1 MEQTQKDNSL
11 GTQPIGKLL
20 LRYAIPSVVSMVVNA
35 LYNIVDQIF
44 IGQGV
49 GYVGNAATNII
60 LPLTTAIL
68 ALGQMI
74 GDGAAAYMSL
84 QLGRGNSESAAQS
97 TGNAITLSILVSLVL
112 TVLFEIFLEPL
123 CKLFGAT
130 ESVLPYAMDYG
141 RIIIYGFVFSTIDV
155 AFGTLIRADGRPT
168 LNMIG
173 LLIGCIANCI
183 LDPLFIFV
191 FGWGV
196 KGAAWATIIGQGL
209 NALFFIICA
218 FRFKMIKLRKPHFIL
233 KAAMVGKILSM
244 GVASFITQI
253 AMVLVIAITNNVLTK
268 YGAASKYGP
277 DIPLAAMGITQKI
290 TQIVTSITLGIATGA
305 QPIIGFNYGSGQY
318 SRVKKTFKLALISST
333 IILVVAFFIFQF
345 APHSIVAL
353 FGDESDL
360 YTEFAVMSIRVF
372 LLLCPCIGVGC
383 VTGIFFQAIGK
394 PVQSAFLT
402 LLRQIIVLLP
412 AILILSYFI
421 GVEGVL
427 WAGPLGDGISAIV
440 SAIVTMSYWKKI
452 FPAEVKK

>member
-68 ALGQMI
+68 ALGQMS

-305 QPIIGFNYGSGQY
+305 QPIIGFNYGSGQ
-318 SRVKKTFKLALISST
+318 
-333 IILVVAFFIFQF
+333 
-345 APHSIVAL
+345 
-353 FGDESDL
+353 
-360 YTEFAVMSIRVF
+360 
-372 LLLCPCIGVGC
+372 
-383 VTGIFFQAIGK
+383 
-394 PVQSAFLT
+394 
-402 LLRQIIVLLP
+402 
-412 AILILSYFI
+412 
-421 GVEGVL
+421 
-427 WAGPLGDGISAIV
+427 
-440 SAIVTMSYWKKI
+440 
-452 FPAEVKK
+452 

>member
-68 ALGQMI
+68 ALGQMS